1 MTAMAA
7 RHDPATCTTCRLLGG
22 PAWCPNRIAAARHS
36 RWCRY
41 CHGAG
46 EYTAEYSPDVG
57 EIREPCPELE
67 AEAEQVAAR
76 DPRVAAAM
84 AAAVDRWRNSP
95 PPPAVTCPWCA
106 TGDCDETHQE
116 TP

>member
-1 MTAMAA
+1 MAA
-7 RHDPATCTTCRLLGG
+7 RHDPATCATCHYLGS
-22 PAWCPNRIAAARHS
+22 PAWCPLRLAAARHS

-57 EIREPCPELE
+57 EIREPCPDLE
-67 AEAEQVAAR
+67 AEAEQIATR
-76 DPRVAAAM
+76 DPRVASAM
-84 AAAVDRWRNSP
+84 AAAVDRWRNWP
-95 PPPAVTCPWCA
+95 QRWFAACPWCA

-116 TP
+116 VTP